1 MFSSDSRINV
11 KVCEEKMS
19 PKKQKNQYAQIDEI
33 FPNAKWVDYNSKG
46 KIKAIFKLLA
56 LALGL
61 IIVNVAIVSGIAYL
75 GTSLTNDIWQNKVP
89 LEISIGDNMSKT
101 NIYAVNSQGDEVL
114 LASFFEQNRE
124 PLKPYEIPKVIKEAV
139 VSAEDKNFY
148 NHSGVDLMAL
158 IRAARANYTN
168 NEIQQGGS
176 SINQQY
182 IKNVLIQ
189 EAEQTGNQEA
199 IDAATETT
207 LKRKINEARMAI
219 YLNRNYT
226 KDEILTGY
234 LNIVS
239 FGGRNYGIKTAANY
253 YFGVD
258 PKDLTLNQ
266 ATSLIAIVNQPEL
279 YRLDKP
285 ESENNGA
292 ANGYKATKDRRDY
305 ILKRMLEDKKISE
318 KEYESTISEPI
329 EPKINPPSTG
339 CESAGGAAFFCD
351 YVTRVILNDPNFGK
365 TYEERE
371 VLLKRGGLQIYTTL
385 NLDVQAAAE
394 AGMAQL
400 PKTSSALELGGSVV
414 TVETKTGKI
423 LAMAQNKIFSNNA
436 ELASADHSYTSIN
449 YNANYIYGGSTG
461 FQTGSTFKLFTLLE
475 WFNQGKKVYDNIT
488 NYGRVGKIKDSCNKT
503 GYWEGDYKF
512 KNANGGSYSSGTV
525 YNGTAQSLNTTFIG
539 MATQLDLC
547 NIVKMAEVTGV
558 ERADGKPMFSDPAMV
573 IGTNEIAPMAM
584 ASAYG
589 TVANGGTY
597 CKPIA
602 ITKILNNKGKQ
613 IDIPN
618 QDCKEAVNP
627 EITAPINY
635 ILKDVAQRGMARP
648 GNPLNGTPL
657 IGKTGTTDDGVDSWL
672 VMSST
677 NVSTAVWIGNTIGK
691 VSLDAVPEVEP
702 TEVRFQIMK
711 STMGA
716 ATSIYGGDEFP
727 EPREDSLY

>member
-1 MFSSDSRINV
+1 
-11 KVCEEKMS
+11 MS
-19 PKKQKNQYAQIDEI
+19 PKKQINHYAQIDDV
-33 FPNAKWVDYNSKG
+33 FPNAKWVDNPSGG
-46 KIKAIFKLLA
+46 KIKASIKLLTIM
-56 LALGL
+56 LS
-61 IIVNVAIVSGIAYL
+61 IIVANVAIISGMAYIATYFTYDL
-75 GTSLTNDIWQNKVP
+75 WENKIP

-101 NIYAVNSQGDEVL
+101 NIYAKDSEGNDVL

-124 PLKPYEIPKVIKEAV
+124 PLKPNEIPKTVKDAV

-148 NHSGVDLMAL
+148 NHSGVDLSAL

-189 EAEQTGNQEA
+189 EAEQTGDENA
-199 IDAATETT
+199 IKAATETT

-239 FGGRNYGIKTAANY
+239 FGGRNYGLKTAAKY
-253 YFGVD
+253 YFNVE

-266 ATSLIAIVNQPEL
+266 ITSLIAIVNEPEL

-285 ESENNGA
+285 DSEINGE
-292 ANGYKATKDRRDY
+292 ANGYEATKKRRDY
-305 ILKRMLEDKKISE
+305 ILQRMLEDEKISE
-318 KEYESTISEPI
+318 KEYETTIAEPI
-329 EPKINPPSTG
+329 TPVITQPSTG
-339 CESAGGAAFFCD
+339 CETAGGAAFFCD
-351 YVTRVILNDPNFGK
+351 YVTRIILNDEIFGK

-371 VLLKRGGLQIYTTL
+371 ALLLRGGLQIYTTL
-385 NLDVQAAAE
+385 NLDVQASAE
-394 AGMAQL
+394 AGMSQL

-414 TVETKTGKI
+414 SIETKTGNI
-423 LAMAQNKIFSNNA
+423 LAMAQNKIYSNNA
-436 ELASADHSYTSIN
+436 ELAASDHSYTAIN
-449 YNANYIYGGSTG
+449 YNADFKHGGSTG

-488 NYGRVGKIKDSCNKT
+488 NYGRVGKIKDSCKPS

-512 KNANGGSYSSGTV
+512 KNANGGSFSSGTV

-539 MATQLDLC
+539 MSTQLDLC
-547 NIVKMAEVTGV
+547 NIVKMAKITGV
-558 ERADGKPMFSDPAMV
+558 ERADSKPMFSDPAMV

-589 TVANGGTY
+589 TVANGGLY

-613 IDIPN
+613 INIPKE
-618 QDCKEAVNP
+618 DCTEVLNP
-627 EITAPINY
+627 EITAPVNY
-635 ILKDVAQRGMARP
+635 ILQDVAQRGMARP
-648 GNPLNGTPL
+648 GNPLNGVPL
-657 IGKTGTTDDGVDSWL
+657 IGKTGTTDEGVDSWL

-677 NVSTAVWIGNTIGK
+677 NVATAVWIGNTIGK
-691 VSLDAVPEVEP
+691 VSLEEVKEVEP

-711 STMGA
+711 STMETA
-716 ATSIYGGDEFP
+716 NNIYGGEPFP
-727 EPREDSLY
+727 EPREDYLY